1 MPGFYV
7 LNLGCKV
14 NRAESDTMA
23 ASCIAAGA
31 ERTPPEDADVAIVNT
46 CTVTAEAD
54 AKTRKAIRRLSRKC
68 SCPVIVT
75 GCAAAIHGSEL
86 AGLGEHVVVE
96 PARLKASQMA
106 VDVLQRCGAGDV
118 GDACLESEADP
129 GAGAA
134 CDGRAPADG
143 MMPGGDAECSVLAEG
158 PAKDATDRAHDE
170 GSAETAT
177 DDGSA
182 SSASDPNTPIAA
194 FEASSPEAARVRA
207 TGGFKTRMDIKIQ
220 DGCPNSCTFCI
231 VHIARGPM
239 VSVDADDVVSQ
250 VESAA
255 CAGVGE
261 VVLTGI
267 NLGCY
272 RSRGLKLPGLIER
285 LMQTGIGRVRISSI
299 EPPHVDEELA
309 GVMAE
314 YGQRICAHLHVPLQ
328 SGCDRTLEA
337 MGRLYDTAEFE
348 RRIAIVREA
357 RPELSLTT
365 DVIVGFPGETD
376 GDFEESLAFCRR
388 IGFSKMH
395 VFRYSRREG
404 TPAATMEGQVPPETM
419 SARSARMREL
429 SDQMRLEDAESRVGG
444 RERLLMMYPTVG
456 MAQSYHEAVVD
467 APQEVG
473 SFVDVTVTGADA
485 DGRLLASVGPLPD
498 SEGTARATT

>member
-106 VDVLQRCGAGDV
+106 VDVLQRCGAGAV
-118 GDACLESEADP
+118 GDAGLESGTDP

-134 CDGRAPADG
+134 CDGRARADG
-143 MMPGGDAECSVLAEG
+143 VMPGGDAECSVLDEG
-158 PAKDATDRAHDE
+158 PA
-170 GSAETAT
+170 ETAA
-177 DDGSA
+177 DCGSA
-182 SSASDPNTPIAA
+182 SSAPDSNPSIAA

-419 SARSARMREL
+419 AARSARMREL
-429 SDQMRLEDAESRVGG
+429 SDQMRLEDAGSRVGG

-485 DGRLLASVGPLPD
+485 DGRLLASVEPLPD

>member
-54 AKTRKAIRRLSRKC
+54 AKTRKAIRRLSRNC

-106 VDVLQRCGAGDV
+106 VDVLQRCGEGNV
-118 GDACLESEADP
+118 G
-129 GAGAA
+129 
-134 CDGRAPADG
+134 ADG
-143 MMPGGDAECSVLAEG
+143 DSEGSASAEG
-158 PAKDATDRAHDE
+158 PAKAATDRAHDE
-170 GSAETAT
+170 GPAETAT

-194 FEASSPEAARVRA
+194 FEASSPEAARLRA

-239 VSVDADDVVSQ
+239 ASVDADDVVSQ
-250 VESAA
+250 VASAA
-255 CAGVGE
+255 RAGVGE

-272 RSRGLKLPGLIER
+272 RSRGLRLPGLIER

-348 RRIAIVREA
+348 RRIALVREA

-419 SARSARMREL
+419 AARSARMREL

-467 APQEVG
+467 TPQEVG

-498 SEGTARATT
+498 SEGAARVST